1 MRLPGS
7 SLVGPE
13 GPAAAGRDPRLRE
26 AARALESMLLKQIV
40 VASGAFKGG
49 EAAGAGIRAD
59 VFAQTLSDALAKAGG
74 IGLAD
79 LLERS
84 LGGAAEGPAAVGSPS
99 GPGATASGPQ
109 GALRPLAA
117 SREGPVPRLLLA
129 RPGSGPSDP
138 EPPVA
143 PASALTPPSPRPLAG
158 ATAALASAPGGGL
171 TLSPPLAG
179 APTSSPF
186 GLRADPFTG
195 HPAHHAGLDLAAAEG
210 TPVAASAPG
219 VVLQAGWRPGY
230 GLAVEVDHGHGIT
243 TLYAHAS
250 EVLVR
255 PGQVVGRGEAV
266 ARVGETGRSTGPHLH
281 FEVRTR
287 GTPVDPRRALNA
299 YQSRVDEPHGSG
311 FLTAARNQ

>member
-13 GPAAAGRDPRLRE
+13 GPAAGTGRDPRLHE
-26 AARALESMLLKQIV
+26 AAQALESMLLKQIV

-59 VFAQTLSDALAKAGG
+59 VFAQTLSDALARAGG
-74 IGLAD
+74 IGLAA

-84 LGGAAEGPAAVGSPS
+84 LGGAPEEPAPSGPAAGA
-99 GPGATASGPQ
+99 PGAG
-109 GALRPLAA
+109 GALRALAQRPDVPI
-117 SREGPVPRLLLA
+117 SRLQLA
-129 RPGSGPSDP
+129 RPGARPAGS
-138 EPPVA
+138 EPALA
-143 PASALTPPSPRPLAG
+143 PASALSPPSPPAHPPGPTPPAAAPLGAG
-158 ATAALASAPGGGL
+158 PALSAPV
-171 TLSPPLAG
+171 AG

-195 HPAHHAGLDLAAAEG
+195 LPAHHAGLDLAAPEG
-210 TPVAASAPG
+210 TPVEASAPG
-219 VVLQAGWRPGY
+219 VVVQAGWRPGY
-230 GLAVEVDHGHGIT
+230 GLAVELDHGLGVS

-250 EVLVR
+250 EVLVL
-255 PGQVVGRGEAV
+255 PGQKVARGEPI

-281 FEVRTR
+281 FEVRTL

-299 YQSRVDEPHGSG
+299 YQARVDEPHRRGI
-311 FLTAARNQ
+311 LTATRMP